1 MTLFDDERRTTR
13 RQALRW
19 LGGAT
24 GIALLAACA
33 PSAPSTPPAP
43 AQTAAPASA
52 AKPAAT
58 AAAQPAAT
66 TGPATVSKNSIV
78 KWWTTPS
85 EDFSEAAQRAMAAA
99 FEAKTPNI
107 KIEQTF
113 LPADGYD
120 QKVTTALGTG
130 EGPDVMF
137 FWTDGWLPK
146 ALDLSK
152 LIQRDKFDISQYN
165 EAAWNSWA
173 KYGTS
178 EKVIGLPLGV
188 GANFMFYRE
197 DLFKQF
203 GATPPQWGVTME
215 QWLA

>member
-1 MTLFDDERRTTR
+1 MTLFDDTQRATR

-24 GIALLAACA
+24 GVALLAACT
-33 PSAPSTPPAP
+33 PSTPSAV
-43 AQTAAPASA
+43 PASTSA
-52 AKPAAT
+52 AIAKPAAT
-58 AAAQPAAT
+58 TAA
-66 TGPATVSKNSIV
+66 ATVSKTSTV
-78 KWWTTPS
+78 KWWTLPS
-85 EDFSEAAQRAMAAA
+85 EDFSEEAQRAMAAA

-152 LIQRDKFDISQYN
+152 LIQRDKFDIGQYN

-178 EKVIGLPLGV
+178 DKVIGLPLGV
-188 GANFMFYRE
+188 GANFLFYRE

-203 GATPPQWGVTME
+203 GVTPPQWGVTME
-215 QWLA
+215 